1 METNRKEY
9 IRECLKK
16 YYQSPKYKKS
26 SKEITKKL
34 SKGKGQVYEW
44 NEAEGTFKKS
54 TLNLEMETEDLRE
67 FKQRLSDCVNK
78 HRIEEKKYQLIEHYK
93 RGYLDALNDI
103 MSDLGLTDEGKNG
116 KENREQ

>member
-1 METNRKEY
+1 MCFKMETNRKEY

-44 NEAEGTFKKS
+44 NEAGYDFVYASKKLNSYLIEAIFKK
-54 TLNLEMETEDLRE
+54 
-67 FKQRLSDCVNK
+67 
-78 HRIEEKKYQLIEHYK
+78 
-93 RGYLDALNDI
+93 
-103 MSDLGLTDEGKNG
+103 
-116 KENREQ
+116 KEVE